1 MLLIDLE
8 EGRIIS
14 DEEVK
19 TEIANE
25 FPYQKWL
32 EEELVQVNP
41 DPEIREEEQF
51 DDLLVRQ
58 KAFGYTYEDI
68 QKYLIPVIKEGKGR
82 SALWEMIRRS
92 PFYPIAP
99 NHCFITLN
107 SCLRKS
113 QTRRLTRSASSL

>member
-19 TEIANE
+19 TQIATE
-25 FPYQKWL
+25 YPYQKWL

-41 DPEIREEEQF
+41 DPESREEEQF
-51 DDLLVRQ
+51 SDLLTRQ

-68 QKYLIPVIKEGKGR
+68 QKYLIPVIKEGKDPLGSMGMTLR
-82 SALWEMIRRS
+82 LLYFLTERNR
-92 PFYPIAP
+92 
-99 NHCFITLN
+99 CLTTLN
-107 SCLRKS
+107 SCLHK
-113 QTRRLTRSASSL
+113 